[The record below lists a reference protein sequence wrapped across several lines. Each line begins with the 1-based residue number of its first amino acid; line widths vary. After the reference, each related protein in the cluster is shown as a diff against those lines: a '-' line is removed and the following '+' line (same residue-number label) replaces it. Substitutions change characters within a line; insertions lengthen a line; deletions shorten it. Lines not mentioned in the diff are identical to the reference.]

1 MLPVSRNRGHWLA
14 ESEAGIKLGGPVLD
28 WALKG
33 LAAGARPRTKPPSFM
48 TVRSAHD
55 RAGLNMTKAVF
66 TTKVTPSYDDLPEF
80 QYHFPRTYLNQAR
93 QALGDYIIYYEPRRS
108 SGELSSFG
116 GRQSYFGVARLAAIV
131 DDQALADH
139 YYALV
144 EDYLDFDRPVPF
156 AEGSE
161 YFESA
166 LRKSDGST
174 NKGAFGRAV
183 RLVPDDEFE
192 RILKFGFAPVLSENP
207 TSQAIGIPGVAEPF
221 TPFERPMVELTVSR
235 PFRERSFMHN
245 VRAAYANRCAMTGLR
260 LINGGGRPEVQA
272 AHIQPV
278 ASKGPDSIRNGLA
291 LSGTVHWMFD
301 RGLISIGDDYKILVA
316 TDHVPDD
323 AIRLLN
329 ESRTINLPDNP
340 TCHPNPHFL
349 KFHREQVF
357 KGQRGSL

>member
-1 MLPVSRNRGHWLA
+1 MA
-14 ESEAGIKLGGPVLD
+14 
-28 WALKG
+28 
-33 LAAGARPRTKPPSFM
+33 
-48 TVRSAHD
+48 
-55 RAGLNMTKAVF
+55 KAVF
-66 TTKVTPSYDDLPEF
+66 TTKVTPGYKDLPEARS
-80 QYHFPRTYLNQAR
+80 HFPRTYLNQVRKAV
-93 QALGDYIIYYEPRRS
+93 GDHIVYHEPRRTS
-108 SGELSSFG
+108 VELSSIG
-116 GRQSYFGVARLAAIV
+116 GRQCYFGVARVTAVVEDAE
-131 DDQALADH
+131 LADRCFS
-139 YYALV
+139 LMS
-144 EDYLDFDRPVPF
+144 DYFDFDLPVPF

-161 YFESA
+161 YYESA
-166 LRKSDGST
+166 LKKADGST

-183 RLVPDDEFE
+183 RLVPDAEFD
-192 RILKFGFAPVLSENP
+192 RILKAGFAPVLSESAETKAVSP
-207 TSQAIGIPGVAEPF
+207 PGWAEPDV
-221 TPFERPMVELTVSR
+221 PFERPIVEMTVLR

-245 VRAAYANRCAMTGLR
+245 VRAAYANRCAMTGLH

-278 ASKGPDSIRNGLA
+278 ASKGPDSVRNGLA

-301 RGLISIGDDYKILVA
+301 RGLISVGDDYKILVA